1 MVDFSRYPHKVVPVN
16 IQESE
21 IEIVKYLGVY
31 LNKLDWSVNT
41 VQVYKKGQIRIH
53 LNKGGGGGGGVY
65 EITYCAVI
73 FSFPMF
79 PLFSI
84 YCVVSLL

>member
-1 MVDFSRYPHKVVPVN
+1 MVPVN

-21 IEIVKYLGVY
+21 IEIVTSYKYLGVY

-53 LNKGGGGGGGVY
+53 LNKGAAWNNILCSNFFFPYFSAFLYLLCG
-65 EITYCAVI
+65 ELAVT
-73 FSFPMF
+73 
-79 PLFSI
+79 
-84 YCVVSLL
+84 